1 MLEVD
6 QVTVIGTGL
15 LGASVGLGLKSRGF
29 TNPIV
34 GVARTHDSAD
44 RALAVGAIDRGT
56 DTVADALGDGP
67 GSGLVVIAV
76 PLGHFA
82 NVFTALAPL
91 QRKGLV
97 VTDVG
102 STKAAVCALAERLL
116 ERPGAFVPAHPMAG
130 SEQHGPEHAD
140 ADLFAGKPCIL
151 TPAGHT
157 DRDALALVESL
168 WTTLGMSLFRMSP
181 ADHDAR
187 TATVSHLPHAL
198 AALLMNVVEER
209 GGLEIAS
216 TGLRSTSR
224 LASGNPPMR
233 ADILTS
239 NRDAVVDA
247 LTAFQCHLE
256 ALKAALQNSRDGTV
270 LDTLTNAKAVRDRW
284 LDSAEAGAADA
295 GAADVTRSVG
305 STPSGATR

>member
-1 MLEVD
+1 MLDVD
-6 QVTVIGTGL
+6 QVTIIGTGL

-34 GVARTHDSAD
+34 GVARTHDTAD

-56 DTVADALGDGP
+56 DTVADALGDGD
-67 GSGLVVIAV
+67 GAGLVVIAV

-82 NVFTALAPL
+82 DVFTALAPL
-91 QRKGLV
+91 QRDGLTI
-97 VTDVG
+97 TDVG

-116 ERPGAFVPAHPMAG
+116 QRPEPFVPAHPMAG

-151 TPAGHT
+151 TPTAHT
-157 DRDALALVESL
+157 SADSMSLVESL
-168 WTTLGMSLFRMSP
+168 WTTLGMTLFRLSP
-181 ADHDAR
+181 AEHDAR

-256 ALKAALQNSRDGTV
+256 ALKAALQTGHDQSV
-270 LDTLTNAKAVRDRW
+270 LDTLANAKSVRDGW
-284 LDSAEAGAADA
+284 LDGADPA
-295 GAADVTRSVG
+295 AADVDPSAPSVR
-305 STPSGATR
+305 TGARA